1 MQQDSC
7 NGRSCGGGPLRGMPF
22 GPAYQL
28 LSSHRLTCLQQLKVS
43 GLHRAPIADKDAKCV
58 QMLLK
63 AGLVVFLG
71 GMHH

>member
-1 MQQDSC
+1 
-7 NGRSCGGGPLRGMPF
+7 MPF